1 MPITHYAA
9 NADLDNRYGSGTP
22 ATIYFA
28 LFTSMPGLD
37 GSGYAE
43 VTDSGYSRVSLT
55 NNGTNFPAASLGIKQ
70 VATAVTFASAV
81 EGYTLVGIGLFD
93 AATSGN
99 LMHYQ
104 QLTNTETISIGTS
117 PNFPSGQ
124 IQIKR

>member
-9 NADLDNRYGSGTP
+9 NIDLDARYGSGSP
-22 ATIYFA
+22 ASVWFA

-37 GSGYAE
+37 ATGGAE
-43 VTDSGYSRVSLT
+43 PTDSGYARVELT
-55 NNGTNFPAASLGIKQ
+55 NNDTNFPDASLGVKQ

-81 EGYTLVGIGLFD
+81 EGYTLVGIGIYD

-104 QLTNTETISIGTS
+104 QLDANEAIAIGVS

-124 IQIKR
+124 IQIIR